1 MAPPS
6 VGRQIQGTVR
16 EVFRERLVPGR
27 ECDGCIV
34 CCKILDINWAELKK
48 PSGIICPHNT
58 GQGCGIHATRPDGCR
73 TWFCLWRRIDE
84 LPEYTRPDRIGVM
97 FSIDWRDPPRT
108 PFENFYIVARAL
120 NGWQDFDQPQAA
132 AAVRMFVEEGTLPVW
147 LSFNGNKLLIYP
159 NKELADAV
167 TNPASAAEHLR
178 PPVEVWRKR
187 LNLD

>member
-1 MAPPS
+1 
-6 VGRQIQGTVR
+6 
-16 EVFRERLVPGR
+16 
-27 ECDGCIV
+27 
-34 CCKILDINWAELKK
+34 
-48 PSGIICPHNT
+48 
-58 GQGCGIHATRPDGCR
+58 
-73 TWFCLWRRIDE
+73 
-84 LPEYTRPDRIGVM
+84 M